1 MSIGAK
7 AGVNIETCSM
17 MYETFATV
25 AAEMIGGARAEVK
38 SAGKA
43 VLEGRAKFEVTS
55 SGEGEIKAPLLKIHS
70 PLATIEGGK
79 LTVKSALIQENGAL
93 FKKGVSMLD
102 NLKVK
107 GYTHLNGGLAVKK
120 GANDRWWGDSQQD
133 VPGQGRLQ
141 AQSRAEGFRRSGDRL
156 MSSWE

>member
-120 GANDRWWGDSQQD
+120 GAKIDGGVTVSKTFQVREGCK
-133 VPGQGRLQ
+133 LK
-141 AQSRAEGFRRSGDRL
+141 AELKVFGGA
-156 MSSWE
+156 EIG